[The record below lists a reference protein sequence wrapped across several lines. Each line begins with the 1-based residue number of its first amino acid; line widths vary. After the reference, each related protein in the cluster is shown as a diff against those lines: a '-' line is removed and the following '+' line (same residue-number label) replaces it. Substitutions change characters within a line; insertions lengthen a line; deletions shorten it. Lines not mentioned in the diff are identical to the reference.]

1 MMKRWRTA
9 IYTIATVAMCVVGTI
24 AIPTEVH
31 ATGNYDYIV
40 TQADA
45 TVIPNDN
52 IADADGIQNVLD
64 KAKGATEVV
73 TIYIPAGTYHVDK
86 ALRIYS
92 NTHLILDAATTIYRM
107 DSAIDKMIIHNTD
120 ENGDMDKIGG
130 YEMSKNIT
138 IEGGIWDGGN
148 TKLATDATNIIRF
161 DHAENITIKNA
172 TVKNTYDC
180 HIVELVAVK
189 NGLIEN
195 CTLTG
200 FRYAK
205 GKEKD
210 YEYAREAIQLEAA
223 WTNNESNLADVDSH
237 WAKGTYLDG
246 TGCQQIVVRNNN
258 FVDVPCG
265 VGQHHYTDS
274 GKGRN
279 QNITIT
285 GNTFNCADKFKYCKT
300 AITGCGIDSL
310 VVTNNTV
317 KGPYRFGVHV
327 LGSSGVTI
335 QGNSFDKISM
345 NGIMIDK
352 GDTIVVKENT
362 ISNAKKHGMSIGGGN
377 ITEISGNTISDAKH
391 NGISVDDGKV
401 TSISNN
407 IITNAAKHGISIAGL
422 DDKAKGATVTD
433 VTYNTIT
440 KAKQNGITV
449 DAGKITNLNNNT
461 INSPGKH
468 GISIA
473 GKTKKSKGATI
484 SNINENIINKAKQN
498 GISVDT
504 GKITNMNL
512 NVIKNSG
519 KHGISL
525 TGTSPKRRGG
535 TVKNV
540 TSNTIT
546 KAKWNGISMDKGKA
560 TLISQNKITNVGK
573 HGISI
578 VGGAVGTGKKKNNGV
593 LNNTIKTCKKNGI
606 TVSGTGKVSTIGK
619 NKINNV
625 KNNAISLTE
634 KAKVQNIIK
643 NTLKKYAK
651 HDIWNGTSCKP
662 KMSGNKK

>member
-1 MMKRWRTA
+1 MMKQWGTT
-9 IYTIATVAMCVVGTI
+9 ICKIATAAMCFVGVF
-24 AIPTEVH
+24 AISTEVN
-31 ATGNYDYIV
+31 ATSNYDYIV

-92 NTHLILDAATTIYRM
+92 NTHLILDSAATIYRM

-120 ENGDMDKIGG
+120 ENGYMDRIGG

-180 HIVELVAVK
+180 HIIELVAVK
-189 NGLIEN
+189 NGLIDN

-223 WTNNESNLADVDSH
+223 WTNNEKNLADEESH

-246 TGCQQIVVRNNN
+246 TACQQVTVSNNK
-258 FVDVPCG
+258 FIDVPCG
-265 VGQHHYTDS
+265 VGQHHYAES

-285 GNTFNCADKFKYCKT
+285 GNTFSCADKFKYCKT
-300 AITGCGIDSL
+300 AITGCGTDNL
-310 VVTNNTV
+310 TVTNNTV

-345 NGIMIDK
+345 NGLMIDS
-352 GDTIVVKENT
+352 GTITAIKDNT
-362 ISNAKKHGMSIGGGN
+362 ISNAKKHGMSIGGGT
-377 ITEISGNTISDAKH
+377 IAEISGNTISNAKH
-391 NGISVDDGKV
+391 NGISVDDGQV
-401 TSISNN
+401 TSINNN
-407 IITNAAKHGISIAGL
+407 IVTNATKHGISIAGI

-449 DAGKITNLNNNT
+449 DAGKLTNLNFNT
-461 INSPGKH
+461 ITSPGKH

-484 SNINENIINKAKQN
+484 TNINENTINKAKQN
-498 GISVDT
+498 GISVDA
-504 GKITNMNL
+504 GKITNINL
-512 NVIKNSG
+512 NVIKNAG

-525 TGTSPKRRGG
+525 TGTSPQRRGG
-535 TVKNV
+535 TIKNV
-540 TSNTIT
+540 IGNTIT
-546 KAKWNGISMDKGKA
+546 KAKWNGISMDKGKV
-560 TLISQNKITNVGK
+560 TIISQNKITNVSK
-573 HGISI
+573 HGISV
-578 VGGAVGTGKKKNNGV
+578 VGGTVGTGKKKTNGV
-593 LNNTIKTCKKNGI
+593 LDNTIKTCKNNGI
-606 TVSGTGKVSTIGK
+606 TVSGTAKVSTVGK
-619 NKINNV
+619 NKITSV

-662 KMSGNKK
+662 KIAGNKK